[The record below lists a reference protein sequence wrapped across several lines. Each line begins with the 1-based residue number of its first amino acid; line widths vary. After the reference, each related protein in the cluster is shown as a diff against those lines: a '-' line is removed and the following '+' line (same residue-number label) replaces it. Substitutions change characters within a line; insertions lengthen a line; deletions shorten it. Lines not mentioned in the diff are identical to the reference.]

1 MERGNWAAFGP
12 GELSLISHRH
22 QRVTTIV
29 TLATGLALVAALA
42 PLRAD
47 AGAEQA
53 TVTIAT
59 SDSGIVD
66 NNGDGVGDV
75 ANYGASN
82 HALSIGEQ
90 PSDGHDLRLVMP
102 FTLSAAARS
111 LVDSGGTAALR
122 YRVWRASNLGTRTV
136 KVSGWAGGLGGAGD
150 YARAATSIR
159 TVAPVEGA
167 QTIDLTTFLRATP
180 GTNFVLRFELSNRG
194 VKDGK
199 QTQVNLAMAD
209 ASVADR
215 RPRVVVTG
223 ASAPAATPTT
233 AVPAIPP
240 TTLTLSASAD
250 TYTSEE
256 TPTVPHGDYTYLRVG
271 QGSFDRKS
279 FLRFDVGG
287 FTSITSATLRVRSQT
302 ASTAPV
308 TIATTTSFDE
318 ALLTW
323 NGQPAE
329 TAAVATAS
337 FPTAGAWTNVDVTGA
352 IPTNGAVNLVLR
364 DGPNGSVSL
373 TSREGGASAQLVVTG
388 LTAAGGTGPVPDPQ
402 PGETTTTQAP
412 TTTIALPTTTP
423 PTTTVAPPSTTTPTT
438 AAPTT
443 TTTAPATGW
452 SLVWGD
458 EFDSAAVDTG
468 KWNVRNG
475 WAASNEESYVTNRP
489 ENVFVSN
496 GALTIRARREEIGG
510 RHFSSG
516 YLDSGSGKGS
526 WTYGRMEMR
535 AKLPMAQGVGLW
547 PAFWMRPNDG
557 GNGEIDIMEAWSKD
571 GPTKTAQTLH
581 RDYTGGTP
589 HQGHQDVMPGG
600 QVSTD
605 WHVYAMEWEADEMRF
620 YVDDRLVY
628 TRNVTTTSW
637 YREVFSR
644 AYHFRINLQ
653 VGGSWGGTPP
663 ATTTFPADF
672 VIDYVRV
679 YQR

>member
-1 MERGNWAAFGP
+1 M
-12 GELSLISHRH
+12 ISHRH
-22 QRVTTIV
+22 KRVTTIV

-47 AGAEQA
+47 AGAEQ
-53 TVTIAT
+53 VTIAVAT

-75 ANYGASN
+75 AAYGASN

-102 FTLSAAARS
+102 FTLSAASRS
-111 LVDSGGTAALR
+111 LVDAGGTAVLR

-136 KVSGWAGGLGGAGD
+136 KVSGWSGGLGGAGD

-159 TVAPVEGA
+159 TVAPVEGS

-180 GTNFVLRFELSNRG
+180 GTNFVLRFELSARG

-209 ASVADR
+209 ASVAER

-223 ASAPAATPTT
+223 AAAPAIVPTT
-233 AVPAIPP
+233 VAPGIPP

-256 TPTVPHGDYTYLRVG
+256 TPAVPHGDYTYLRVG

-279 FLRFDVGG
+279 FMRFDVGG
-287 FTSITSATLRVRSQT
+287 FTSVTNATLRVRSET

-318 ALLTW
+318 ASLTW

-329 TAAVATAS
+329 TATVATAS
-337 FPTAGAWTNVDVTGA
+337 FPTAGAWTNVDVTGSV
-352 IPTNGAVNLVLR
+352 PTNGAVNLVLLG
-364 DGPNGSVSL
+364 GPNGSVSL

-388 LTAAGGTGPVPDPQ
+388 MTAGGGTGTTDP
-402 PGETTTTQAP
+402 PPAETTTTQAQ
-412 TTTIALPTTTP
+412 
-423 PTTTVAPPSTTTPTT
+423 
-438 AAPTT
+438 T
-443 TTTAPATGW
+443 TTTAPATTSTAAPTTTAPATTTTQPPATTTTTPPATGW
-452 SLVWGD
+452 NLVWGD
-458 EFDSAAVDTG
+458 EFDSTAVNTG

-475 WAASNEESYVTNRP
+475 WAASNEESYVTNRA

-571 GPTKTAQTLH
+571 GPTKTAQTIH

-589 HQGHQDVMPGG
+589 HQGHQDVLTGG

-637 YREVFSR
+637 YREVFTR

-679 YQR
+679 YQH